1 MTKKPRNNKLSTG
14 NRPLSAPSRGHLL
27 VSAAAGPA
35 SPPRTYDDGGLVDIN
50 HAPASAL
57 MTIPGMTPEQ
67 AERVVALRNDLGG
80 FSSAEEVSA
89 LAELPPALTPR
100 LAEHGIFLR

>member
-1 MTKKPRNNKLSTG
+1 MRA
-14 NRPLSAPSRGHLL
+14 R
-27 VSAAAGPA
+27 AAAIARDTPQMALEMRIGRPDL
-35 SPPRTYDDGGLVDIN
+35 PRTYDDGGLVDIN
-50 HAPASAL
+50 HAPASAF

-80 FSSAEEVSA
+80 LSSAEEVSA